1 MKIRKKN
8 IAVTKASGNIESFS
22 VVKLKNS
29 LARAKATTGEINAV
43 IETLLPTLYQGIST
57 QKIYSEA
64 FRLLKQHSKHH
75 AARYYLKRGI
85 MELGPSGFPFEIFIS
100 ELFKH
105 KGYSVQVGKILQG
118 QCITHEVDLIAEK
131 ENEIH
136 LMECKYKNQAG
147 IAVDVKTPL
156 YIHSRFEDVL
166 ANKLLSY
173 KQRTFTGWVITNSK
187 FTSDLIAYGS
197 CKGMR
202 LLGWDY
208 PVDNSLKDWI
218 ERSGLYPLT
227 CLTSLK
233 RSEMEWLLAKGYVL
247 VKDVYHNQQLLL
259 KAGVK
264 ELRIKAVMEE
274 GVKLFTES

>member
-187 FTSDLIAYGS
+187 FTSDAIAYGS

>member
-29 LARAKATTGEINAV
+29 LARAKATTGEIDAV

-118 QCITHEVDLIAEK
+118 QCITHQVDLIAEK

-187 FTSDLIAYGS
+187 FTSDAIAYGS

-208 PVDNSLKDWI
+208 PLDNSLKDWI

>member
-1 MKIRKKN
+1 MKIRNKN
-8 IAVTKASGNIESFS
+8 ISVTKASGNIELFS
-22 VVKLKNS
+22 VVKLKSS
-29 LARAKATTGEINAV
+29 LARAKATTDEINAV

-57 QKIYSEA
+57 QKIYGEA

-75 AARYYLKRGI
+75 AARYYLKRGM

-118 QCITHEVDLIAEK
+118 QCVTHEVDLIAEK

-156 YIHSRFEDVL
+156 YINSRFEDVL

-173 KQRTFTGWVITNSK
+173 KQRAFTGWVITNSK
-187 FTSDLIAYGS
+187 FTSDAIAYGS

-208 PVDNSLKDWI
+208 PVNNSLKDWI

-233 RSEMEWLLAKGYVL
+233 RSEMEWLLSKGFVL

-264 ELRIKAVMEE
+264 ELRIKAVMDE

>member
-1 MKIRKKN
+1 MKIRNKN
-8 IAVTKASGNIESFS
+8 ISVTKASGNIELFS
-22 VVKLKNS
+22 VVKLKSS
-29 LARAKATTGEINAV
+29 LARAKATTDEINAV

-57 QKIYSEA
+57 QKIYGEA

-118 QCITHEVDLIAEK
+118 QCVTHEVDLIAEK

-156 YIHSRFEDVL
+156 YINSRFEDVL
-166 ANKLLSY
+166 ANKLLRY
-173 KQRTFTGWVITNSK
+173 KQRAFTGWVITNSK
-187 FTSDLIAYGS
+187 FTSDAIAYGS

-208 PVDNSLKDWI
+208 PVNNSLKDWI

-233 RSEMEWLLAKGYVL
+233 RSEMEWLLSKSFVL

-264 ELRIKAVMEE
+264 ELRIKAVMNE

>member
-29 LARAKATTGEINAV
+29 LARAKATTGEIDAV

-187 FTSDLIAYGS
+187 FTSDAIAYGS

-208 PVDNSLKDWI
+208 PLDNSLKDWI

>member
-1 MKIRKKN
+1 MKIRNKN
-8 IAVTKASGNIESFS
+8 ISVTKASGNIELFS
-22 VVKLKNS
+22 VVKLKSS
-29 LARAKATTGEINAV
+29 LARAKATTDEINAV

-57 QKIYSEA
+57 QKIYGEA

-75 AARYYLKRGI
+75 AARYYLKRGM

-118 QCITHEVDLIAEK
+118 QCVTHEVDLIAEK

-156 YIHSRFEDVL
+156 YINSRFEDVL
-166 ANKLLSY
+166 ANKLLRY
-173 KQRTFTGWVITNSK
+173 KQRAFTGWVITNSK
-187 FTSDLIAYGS
+187 FTSDAIAYGS

-208 PVDNSLKDWI
+208 PVNNSLKDWI
-218 ERSGLYPLT
+218 EGSGLYPLT

-233 RSEMEWLLAKGYVL
+233 RSEMEWLLSKGFVL
-247 VKDVYHNQQLLL
+247 VKDVYHNQQLLV

-264 ELRIKAVMEE
+264 ELRIKAVMDE

>member
-29 LARAKATTGEINAV
+29 LARAKATTGEIDAV

-187 FTSDLIAYGS
+187 FTSDAIAYGS

-208 PVDNSLKDWI
+208 PLDNSLKDWI

-233 RSEMEWLLAKGYVL
+233 RSEMEWLLSKGYVL

>member
-29 LARAKATTGEINAV
+29 LARAKATTGEIDAV
-43 IETLLPTLYQGIST
+43 IETLLPTLYRGIST
-57 QKIYSEA
+57 QKIYSGA

-187 FTSDLIAYGS
+187 FTSDAIAYGS

-208 PVDNSLKDWI
+208 PLDNSLKDWI

>member
-29 LARAKATTGEINAV
+29 LARAKATTGEIDAV

-147 IAVDVKTPL
+147 VAVDVKTPL

-187 FTSDLIAYGS
+187 FTSDAIAYGS

-208 PVDNSLKDWI
+208 PLDNSLKDWI